1 MESLKDKTAR
11 SLFWNGFSNIAQ
23 QLFGLIFGIVLARLL
38 SSHDYG
44 LFSMLLIFTSLA
56 NLLQDSGFTTAL
68 INKRNATDADYNAVF
83 WFSLTM
89 GVSLYAIFFLAA
101 PWIARAYGAPELTAG
116 ARVLFLWFL
125 FICTGTVHNAI
136 LIKRLMMKEK
146 TRADLIAFLTSCVV
160 AVTMAL
166 AGMAYWSLIVQMVV
180 QGAVSTVLR
189 WHYSPWRPSLRF
201 TFAPLRH
208 MFPFSVKLL
217 GTGIFNV
224 INDNIFTLILGLRYS
239 KSQAGFYS
247 QGRKWSFMV
256 YSGLWGMM
264 ANVSQSVLA
273 QVADTPDR
281 QQQVFRKLAS
291 FMSYVT
297 CPCMLG
303 LAFVAPELTTITV
316 TDKWAASVPY
326 MQLFCLWGIIAPLNN
341 LCTSTLVSRGRS
353 GVYMAGTIALD
364 VVQLAVIY
372 LSAPLG
378 IYQMVINYVA
388 VCFLWF
394 FLWLACIR
402 REMPI
407 PIGRLLLRD
416 ILPYA
421 LLALACIGLA
431 EPATAPICNVYL
443 RFTAKIALVAAL
455 YIGALLAFRSAL
467 LRETLE
473 YLKKLTSN
481 RKQS

>member
-1 MESLKDKTAR
+1 MTSSIPLVSVVVPVYNAEKYLPRCLDSLLAQTERNIEILAVNDGSSDGGLDVLRAYEKKDKRLRVFDGPNQGASCAR
-11 SLFWNGFSNIAQ
+11 NI
-23 QLFGLIFGIVLARLL
+23 GLKAARGRYLM
-38 SSHDYG
+38 
-44 LFSMLLIFTSLA
+44 FC
-56 NLLQDSGFTTAL
+56 
-68 INKRNATDADYNAVF
+68 DADDWVDENWLELF
-83 WFSLTM
+83 
-89 GVSLYAIFFLAA
+89 AA
-101 PWIARAYGAPELTAG
+101 HLHDDG
-116 ARVLFLWFL
+116 
-125 FICTGTVHNAI
+125 
-136 LIKRLMMKEK
+136 
-146 TRADLIAFLTSCVV
+146 
-160 AVTMAL
+160 
-166 AGMAYWSLIVQMVV
+166 VQMVV
-180 QGAVSTVLR
+180 QGAVSTALR

-341 LCTSTLVSRGRS
+341 LCTNTLVSRGRS

-372 LSAPLG
+372 LSASLG

-421 LLALACIGLA
+421 LLALVCIGLA

-473 YLKKLTSN
+473 YLKRIAK
-481 RKQS
+481 KK